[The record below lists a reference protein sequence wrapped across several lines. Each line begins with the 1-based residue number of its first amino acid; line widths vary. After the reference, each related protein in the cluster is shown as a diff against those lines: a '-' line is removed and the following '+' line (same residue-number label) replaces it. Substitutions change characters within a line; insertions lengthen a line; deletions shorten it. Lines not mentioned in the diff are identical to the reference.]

1 MGYTICF
8 VWAKQWL
15 VCFTSQLE
23 QLEEIHKSEDSEFE
37 QMKEEFTKRISDS
50 ETKLQS
56 AAKVRAE
63 DRRGFE
69 SRLSY
74 WPWPF
79 ILVQNLYILYIL

>member
-1 MGYTICF
+1 M
-8 VWAKQWL
+8 
-15 VCFTSQLE
+15 CFTSQLE

-74 WPWPF
+74 
-79 ILVQNLYILYIL
+79 